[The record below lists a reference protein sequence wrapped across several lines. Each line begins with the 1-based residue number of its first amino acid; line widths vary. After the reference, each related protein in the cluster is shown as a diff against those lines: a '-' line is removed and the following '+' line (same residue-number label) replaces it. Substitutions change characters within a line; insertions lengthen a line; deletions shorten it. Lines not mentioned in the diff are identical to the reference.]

1 MVADADEKRKK
12 FGHPSQDLALAS
24 CGITQPDSQDSQEAK
39 TVKTVKKQMCVF
51 EAQHERIAI
60 PRCQVA
66 STR

>member
-1 MVADADEKRKK
+1 MVADEKRKK

-39 TVKTVKKQMCVF
+39 TVKKQMCVF